1 MVRGF
6 TMCFLLLACLFFHL
20 CFPRV
25 IKGCCVNIKL
35 VLWYTMCLNTC
46 FLYVLVWRWFKVPK
60 ISLFVRKRKQG
71 CYIASVPLKKLVK
84 LSESRKK
91 RWTFK
96 DGWLILEAF

>member
-1 MVRGF
+1 MG
-6 TMCFLLLACLFFHL
+6 
-20 CFPRV
+20 
-25 IKGCCVNIKL
+25 
-35 VLWYTMCLNTC
+35 
-46 FLYVLVWRWFKVPK
+46 K

-91 RWTFK
+91 RWKFK